1 MPMLAEIFYWV
12 LNASIIG
19 GATGLIVAL
28 VRKIPKLPSFAAYAL
43 WLLPLIRFWIPFGI
57 ASHFSLLNLISKY
70 TTKTVILWELSP
82 DLLTS
87 TTSNFVQAAES
98 YFPVVY
104 KTNLLKSIFEIASI
118 IWIIITS
125 IAILT
130 LIFMYALSKRKL
142 KDARHLEHDV
152 WISSNVSTPAVYG
165 IIQPKII
172 MPNWILP
179 KEQFLILAHERV
191 HIHRRDNLWRI
202 VALLTACVHWFNPL
216 SWLFLQW
223 FFTDMELACDTKVL
237 KTLGNGLEKDYAN
250 ALLSCASGPD
260 YFTSSFGGVKTKIRI
275 ESILSYKKLTL
286 LSTVAFSVLIVV
298 VCFVLITNAV
308 GG

>member
-1 MPMLAEIFYWV
+1 MLSEIFYWV

-28 VRKIPKLPSFAAYAL
+28 VRKIPKFPPFAAYAL
-43 WLLPLIRFWIPFGI
+43 WLLPLIRFWMPFGI
-57 ASHFSLLNLISKY
+57 ASRFSLLSLISKY
-70 TTKTVILWELSP
+70 ATKTVIVWEMSP

-87 TTSNFVQAAES
+87 TTSNFVQAADS

-104 KTNLLKSIFEIASI
+104 KTELLKNVFETASI
-118 IWIIITS
+118 VWAIITTM
-125 IAILT
+125 AILT
-130 LIFMYALSKRKL
+130 LVFLYTLSKRKL
-142 KDARHLEHDV
+142 QDARHLEGDV
-152 WISSNVSTPAVYG
+152 WISEKVSTPAVYG
-165 IIQPKII
+165 IIKPKII
-172 MPNWILP
+172 MPDWILP
-179 KEQFLILAHERV
+179 KELSIILAHERI

-223 FFTDMELACDTKVL
+223 FFTDMELACDAKVL
-237 KTLGNGLEKDYAN
+237 KNIGDSLTKDYA
-250 ALLSCASGPD
+250 ATLLSCASGQR
-260 YFTSSFGGVKTKIRI
+260 YFTSPFGGVKTRIRI

-286 LSTVAFSVLIVV
+286 LSTVAFGILIFAI
-298 VCFVLITNAV
+298 CFVLITNAV